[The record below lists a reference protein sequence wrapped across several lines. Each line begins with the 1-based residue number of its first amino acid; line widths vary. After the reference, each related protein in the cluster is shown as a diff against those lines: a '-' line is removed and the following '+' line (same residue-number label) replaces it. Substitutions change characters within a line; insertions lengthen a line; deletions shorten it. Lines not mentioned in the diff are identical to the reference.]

1 MGLYDTYYPMK
12 LPRNLTMNQLLVGA
26 GIAALVAFS
35 LALRWLL
42 GDGTTTFQRP
52 TIGPDTTEQASK
64 CATADQRPVAIMLA
78 SDPEA
83 RPLSGIASA
92 NMVFEMP
99 VTPNGITRMM
109 GVFWCHQ
116 PKEIGS
122 VRSARQDFIP
132 LAQGLGAIL
141 AHWGGEQDALALL
154 KSKVIDNIDGLIYD
168 GSVYWRKSS
177 VPRPHNGFTSI
188 ESVLTQSTKL
198 GYTTTRQPESPP
210 QPTHSSSEGL
220 EVRIAWP
227 QGMGVTFQFD
237 PTTSTYLR
245 WRGGTP
251 EIDRLTGSQVS
262 ASAVVVLETESSFV
276 RDQYIRVRTTGTG
289 VATIYQQGT
298 ELRALWHKATA
309 TSPLTFTD
317 PSGKAIALAP
327 GLQWFI
333 LNPPLPDV
341 H

>member
-1 MGLYDTYYPMK
+1 MK
-12 LPRNLTMNQLLVGA
+12 IPRKPTINQVLAGA
-26 GIAALVAFS
+26 GVAALLALI

-52 TIGPDTTEQASK
+52 TIGPDTTEQVSE
-64 CATADQRPVAIMLA
+64 CSTTDQRPVAIMLA

-109 GVFWCHQ
+109 GVFWCHR

-122 VRSARQDFIP
+122 IRSARQDFIP

-154 KSKVIDNIDGLIYD
+154 NSKTIDNIDGLVYD
-168 GSVYWRKSS
+168 GSVYWRKAA
-177 VPRPHNGFTSI
+177 VPRPHNGFTSL
-188 ESVLTQSTKL
+188 ESLLIQATKL
-198 GYTTTRQPESPP
+198 GYTTTRQRAKAPE
-210 QPTHSSSEGL
+210 PTRGSSEGL

-227 QGMGVTFQFD
+227 QRMSVTFTFD
-237 PTTSTYLR
+237 PATSTYLR

-251 EIDRLTGSQVS
+251 EIDRLTGSQVA

-289 VATIYQQGT
+289 VATIYQNGT
-298 ELRALWHKATA
+298 ELRALWQKATA
-309 TSPLTFTD
+309 TSPLALTD
-317 PSGKAIALAP
+317 QSGKAITLAP

-333 LNPPLPDV
+333 LNPPLPSV
-341 H
+341 R